1 MDNYRVFFDIEISRE
16 PVGRVVF
23 ELYADVVPKT
33 AENFRCLCTGERGQ
47 GRTGKNLHF
56 RSSVFHRIIPKFMCQ
71 GGDFTQGDGTGG
83 ESIYGETFEDEN
95 FKLRHDGPGL
105 LSMANAGPG
114 TNGSQFFICTEPCP
128 WLDNKHVVFGRVL
141 EGMAVVKKME
151 ACGSSRGSV
160 HQRVSIAE
168 CGELPS
174 KRQIVQRMEAEKK
187 ELADLKK
194 GVEGVDPDKESLQR
208 LRALRGDVDQ
218 PLKSAPPVR
227 TAQDEL
233 RQAAA
238 APRGA
243 AEAGGLSAAH
253 AGALGHPQAVPV
265 AFSEPPT
272 NLSDAASP
280 SHETEGADPTA
291 GMTEKQKRMWN
302 LQQKL
307 QQSRKA
313 NQGAVIAEK
322 KRDQRSED
330 GDRLSAK
337 RKWYEEKQAK
347 READLKRLGL
357 GPKDAHRL
365 QTAEQ
370 AEAAHA
376 KKRKSDDDFE
386 AQMYAKAAAN
396 VPYTRQDYEALRD
409 RDPDF
414 YRGADSMEY
423 GKQPDLPQKNVDKM
437 VAELND
443 RQQKAADK
451 SRRRKFREAKDV
463 DFISDRNAHFNRK
476 IDRAFSSYTNEI
488 RANLERGTAL
498 PER

>member
-1 MDNYRVFFDIEISRE
+1 MDNFRVFFDIEISRE
-16 PVGRVVF
+16 PIGRVMF
-23 ELYADVVPKT
+23 ELFADIVPKT
-33 AENFRCLCTGERGQ
+33 AENFRCLCTGERGK
-47 GRTGKNLHF
+47 GKTGKSLHYQ
-56 RSSVFHRIIPKFMCQ
+56 SSVFHRIIPKFMCQ

-95 FKLRHDGPGL
+95 FRLRHDGPGL

-128 WLDNKHVVFGRVL
+128 WLDSKHVVFGRVI

-151 ACGSSRGSV
+151 ACGSSSGSV
-160 HQRVSIAE
+160 NQRVSIAE

-194 GVEGVDPDKESLQR
+194 GVAFVDPDKESLQR
-208 LRALRGDVDQ
+208 LKALRGEVDQ
-218 PLKSAPPVR
+218 PLKSAPPMR

-238 APRGA
+238 ASRGDS
-243 AEAGGLSAAH
+243 EAGGLPTATDSTLNATQAYPEALPETQAH
-253 AGALGHPQAVPV
+253 QPEAH
-265 AFSEPPT
+265 
-272 NLSDAASP
+272 SP
-280 SHETEGADPTA
+280 AHEVQGGDPTQ
-291 GMTEKQKRMWN
+291 GMSEKQKRMWN

-337 RKWYEEKQAK
+337 RKWYDEKQAK

-357 GPKDAHRL
+357 GPKDTHRL
-365 QTAEQ
+365 ETAEQ
-370 AEAAHA
+370 AEAAYA
-376 KKRKSDDDFE
+376 KKRKSGEDWE
-386 AQMYAKAAAN
+386 AEMFSKAAAN
-396 VPYTRQDYEALRD
+396 VPYTRQDYESLREQ
-409 RDPDF
+409 DPDF

-423 GKQPDLPQKNVDKM
+423 GKTPNLPEKNVDKM

-463 DFISDRNAHFNRK
+463 DFINDRNAHFNRK